1 MNTAP
6 LKAYAPKARTAFIN
20 AISDRAAK
28 LGITED
34 KNGLHVDPME
44 RQGDI
49 AILHGQSFP
58 AKTLTLRNRLQQR
71 MEQHGY
77 QHTIEQIAYTWFNR
91 FIAIR
96 YMELHD
102 YLEHGYR
109 VLSHPADKQQPEILE
124 HAQHIDLAD
133 LDKETVIQ
141 LKLDGTQDEKLY
153 RLLLTAQC
161 NALHQAVPFL
171 FEKIDDET
179 ELLLPDILLHS
190 DSLIRQL
197 VIAIPEADWANIE
210 IIGWLYQFYISE
222 KKDQV
227 IGKVIKSEDIPAATQ
242 LFTPNWIVKYMVQN
256 SLGRQWMMTYPES
269 SLKTNMD
276 YYIEPAKQEA
286 AVEAVL
292 AQQIPKELNPEHLT
306 LIDPACGSGHIL
318 VEAYD
323 LLTAIYLERGYR
335 NRDIP
340 KIILENNL
348 YGLDIDERAAQM
360 SAFALMM
367 KARADDR
374 HIFDREIKLNVL
386 AIQST
391 KDLDIEKLWQQL
403 DLNKQSKLGTTS
415 SLFEDAQT
423 DLADVIDD
431 SQYHTLKNT
440 LALFE
445 QAETLGSLIQVPA
458 NLAAQLKSLAEQL
471 QQLAEHGDTFQKPT
485 ANRLLPFTQQAEIL
499 AKRYDAV
506 VANPPYMGGKG
517 MNAEL
522 KAFAKKQFPDSK
534 SDLFAMFMERAF
546 DLLQPSG
553 YNAQVNMQSW
563 MFLSSYEALRI
574 KLLEKNTIITMAHLG
589 ARAFGQISGEVVQTT
604 AFILTKNHISDYKP
618 TFFRLIGGNEEQKQ
632 QTLLNKEQAYSAI
645 QQDDF
650 KKISG
655 SPIAYWAGNR
665 TVECF
670 VEHEKMKIFSHS
682 FQGIITGDNNYFL
695 RLWFEISK
703 SSISWDFGCYE
714 DAKSVATWIPYSK
727 GGSYHKWY
735 GNNEY
740 VLRWNGS
747 GNNLTRGRTENRNYF
762 FREGITWS
770 DITSSKSSFRLASKN
785 NLFDAKAPSAFYDD
799 GLHIHIL
806 GLMNSKFVEK
816 ITGLLNPTLSF
827 QLDDFNKIPVNKVIF
842 KNKNLVNIVK
852 SAIELAKID
861 WNNYEISWDFQ
872 NNPLINHEGHED
884 HEEENFK
891 SSTLRDLRVLRGENN
906 LSTIYQN
913 WQQYNQQTITEMQR
927 LEQEN
932 NRLFIDA
939 YGLQDELTPDVLL
952 EQITLTINPK
962 YRYGT
967 KLSDEELET
976 RFREDT
982 IKELISYALGC
993 MMGRYRLDK
1002 PGLIY
1007 AHSEN
1012 IDFDKIYNA
1021 PSSDSETQDKY
1032 SENPFIAD
1040 DDGIIPLTDR
1050 EWFPDDATNRLVEF
1064 VKVAWSDESLNENLH
1079 FIADNLKPKAC
1090 ESSVDTIRRYFS
1102 SSFFKDHLKT
1112 YKKRPIYWLFSSG
1125 KQKAFECLVYLHRYN
1140 ESTLSRMRMEY
1151 VVPLQSRIN
1160 NQIDKLEGDIAAA
1173 SSTASAKKAQKE
1185 RDLLSKQHTEL
1196 LAFDEQLR
1204 HYADLKIKLDLD
1216 DGVKVNYGKFGPLLA
1231 EVKAVT
1237 GKK

>member
-6 LKAYAPKARTAFIN
+6 LKAYSPKARTAFIN

-28 LGITED
+28 LGITQD
-34 KNGLHVDPME
+34 KNGLHVEPME

-49 AILHGQSFP
+49 AILHGQTFP

-77 QHTIEQIAYTWFNR
+77 QHTIEQMAYTWFNR

-96 YMELHD
+96 FMELHD

-109 VLSHPADKQQPEILE
+109 VLSHPTDKQQPEILE
-124 HAQHIDLAD
+124 HAQHIDLAG

-141 LKLDGTQDEKLY
+141 HKLDGTQDEKLY

-161 NALHQAVPFL
+161 NALHQAMPFL

-179 ELLLPDILLHS
+179 ELLLPDNLLHS

-197 VIAIPEADWANIE
+197 VTAIPETDWANIE

-227 IGKVIKSEDIPAATQ
+227 IGKVVKSEDIPAATQ

-256 SLGRQWMMTYPES
+256 SLGRQWMMTYPDS
-269 SLKTNMD
+269 SLKTSMD

-286 AVEAVL
+286 SVETAL

-367 KARADDR
+367 KARADDMR
-374 HIFDREIKLNVL
+374 IFDHEIKLNVL

-423 DLADVIDD
+423 DLAEVIDN

-445 QAETLGSLIQVPA
+445 QAETLGSLIQVPSSQA
-458 NLAAQLKSLAEQL
+458 EPLKALVKQLKELAEQ
-471 QQLAEHGDTFQKPT
+471 GDSFQKPAAT
-485 ANRLLPFTQQAEIL
+485 SLIPYLHQASIL
-499 AKRYDAV
+499 AQQFGAV
-506 VANPPYMGGKG
+506 VANPPYMGGKYLIPSSKKY
-517 MNAEL
+517 L
-522 KAFAKKQFPDSK
+522 KENFKGYEK
-534 SDLFAMFMERAF
+534 DLFSAF
-546 DLLQPSG
+546 
-553 YNAQVNMQSW
+553 
-563 MFLSSYEALRI
+563 
-574 KLLEKNTIITMAHLG
+574 II
-589 ARAFGQISGEVVQTT
+589 RCSQISGKSGFVGLMTPNVWMYISTHELIRKYLIDTKFLSGLVELPLGGFKGATVQICTFT
-604 AFILTKNHISDYKP
+604 FQNIHSENDVGNYIRLVGKKGGDKEMAAYTLEAINNHNCG
-618 TFFRLIGGNEEQKQ
+618 FFYNTEP
-632 QTLLNKEQAYSAI
+632 
-645 QQDDF
+645 DDF
-650 KKISG
+650 KKIPS
-655 SPIAYWAGNR
+655 SPIAYW
-665 TVECF
+665 VEKYF
-670 VEHEKMKIFSHS
+670 FDIIEKSNELAMYASPKK
-682 FQGIITGDNNYFL
+682 GMITLDDARFT
-695 RLWFEISK
+695 RRWFENDFSSVKLNASNRQDALK
-703 SSISWDFGCYE
+703 SNATWFPITKGGGYRKWAGGDDSVVNWKQDGEEIKNHIVYKYNGGSYTKEVRSESFYFKPSISWGLVASGKPSFRSYPSGFIIGNAGPSMYLKNNEDFILPLLNSC
-714 DAKSVATWIPYSK
+714 VA
-727 GGSYHKWY
+727 
-735 GNNEY
+735 EY
-740 VLRWNGS
+740 VLKIMCPTINFAPGDLSRFPITQFNNDLIKGISDELVDIHSRDWNECQLSWFFSRSPLLQLNKGLTTEASWINFGS
-747 GNNLTRGRTENRNYF
+747 LCKNR
-762 FREGITWS
+762 
-770 DITSSKSSFRLASKN
+770 
-785 NLFDAKAPSAFYDD
+785 
-799 GLHIHIL
+799 
-806 GLMNSKFVEK
+806 VERA
-816 ITGLLNPTLSF
+816 GLLES
-827 QLDDFNKIPVNKVIF
+827 
-842 KNKNLVNIVK
+842 
-852 SAIELAKID
+852 
-861 WNNYEISWDFQ
+861 Q
-872 NNPLINHEGHED
+872 NNHIFIKNYSL
-884 HEEENFK
+884 
-891 SSTLRDLRVLRGENN
+891 
-906 LSTIYQN
+906 QN
-913 WQQYNQQTITEMQR
+913 Q
-927 LEQEN
+927 
-932 NRLFIDA
+932 
-939 YGLQDELTPDVLL
+939 LTSNVPL
-952 EQITLTINPK
+952 EQITLTVNPK
-962 YRYGT
+962 YRYGGN
-967 KLSDEELET
+967 LSDEELET
-976 RFREDT
+976 RFCEDT
-982 IKELISYALGC
+982 VKELISYALGC

-1012 IDFDKIYNA
+1012 IDFDTIYNA
-1021 PSSDSETQDKY
+1021 PLSDSETQDKY

-1040 DDGIIPLTDR
+1040 EDGIIPLTDR
-1050 EWFPDDATNRLVEF
+1050 EWFPDDSTNRLVEF
-1064 VKVAWSDESLNENLH
+1064 VKVAWSEETLNENLH
-1079 FIADNLKPKAC
+1079 FIADNLSPKGS
-1090 ESSVDTIRRYFS
+1090 ESTIDTIRRYFS

-1125 KQKAFECLVYLHRYN
+1125 KHKAFEALVYLHRYN
-1140 ESTLSRMRMEY
+1140 EGTLARMRMEY
-1151 VVPLQSRIN
+1151 VVPLQSRIS

-1204 HYADLKIKLDLD
+1204 HYADQRIKLDLD
-1216 DGVKVNYGKFGPLLA
+1216 DGVKVNYGKFGLLLA